1 MWGKT
6 FSNPLGVAAGF
17 DKDAEIADAVLG
29 LGFGFMEVGAVLFEP
44 MTDLRFMIGLSFSV
58 LVAEIIRTAA
68 HDVPFLYWFCVLRL
82 APSCR
87 AKDAINEH
95 LGTNNVTTMQLDV
108 AQFDTI
114 RKFVDEFLAKE
125 EPLHILINN
134 AGVHLP
140 GGWSDSP
147 EESGQRTPE
156 GFEVCA
162 ACNVPT
168 WNLVVVQAAV
178 LQSQSSAASS
188 TAVPGCSVLC
198 GRPATLPSPSSS
210 SYLKLTS
217 AAAMCR

>member
-1 MWGKT
+1 MHDQHKVRT
-6 FSNPLGVAAGF
+6 CGVNTPSEQHSQAS
-17 DKDAEIADAVLG
+17 ESIAVLRVG
-29 LGFGFMEVGAVLFEP
+29 NAAVAVAVVEVTEEGE
-44 MTDLRFMIGLSFSV
+44 
-58 LVAEIIRTAA
+58 
-68 HDVPFLYWFCVLRL
+68 YWFCVLRL